1 MLRNTSALP
10 AVAPAP
16 TSLDRVRLLSSRPG
30 AATRKAGSTRSRS
43 GFDRQGATHV
53 EVSPSGVGERRSMM
67 GRNIRAE
74 LVQLTSH
81 NRIEF
86 RYCGASHLILAYEQG
101 VRRGGETFVDGMSP
115 ATLRDFT
122 RKLTFVPAGHDYFEW
137 HQLHTSARLLYV
149 HFDPAELDCQS
160 GLANSVSPLNP
171 RLFFEDASLWCTLD
185 KLRSLVVGASHDSL
199 PYFEALGVVLMHE
212 VLRLSGSAGHSEAPT
227 RGGLAAWQRRVV
239 AAYIEEHLCEQ
250 ISLAALARLV
260 RLSPYHF
267 SRAFKQSFGM
277 PPHRYHTSRRIERA
291 KIMLERHALSVTEI
305 GLRLGFNETSSFT
318 TTFRKLTGFTPS
330 RYHRSIA
337 YLRDGHPVHPSGA
350 VQAVPSARQ

>member
-1 MLRNTSALP
+1 
-10 AVAPAP
+10 
-16 TSLDRVRLLSSRPG
+16 
-30 AATRKAGSTRSRS
+30 
-43 GFDRQGATHV
+43 
-53 EVSPSGVGERRSMM
+53 MM
-67 GRNIRAE
+67 GRSIRAE
-74 LVQLTSH
+74 LVQPTSR

-86 RYCGASHLILAYEQG
+86 RYRGPSHLIVAYEQG
-101 VRRGGETFVDGMSP
+101 VRSGGETFVDGMSP
-115 ATLRDFT
+115 STLRDFT
-122 RKLTFVPAGHDYFEW
+122 RKLTFAPAGHDYFEW

-149 HFDPAELDCQS
+149 YVDAAELDRQS
-160 GLANSVSPLNP
+160 GLTHSSSPLSP
-171 RLFFEDASLWCTLD
+171 RLFFEDAALWCTVD
-185 KLRSLVVGASHDSL
+185 KLKGLVASAGRDSL
-199 PYFEALGVVLMHE
+199 PYFEALGAVLMHE
-212 VLRLSGSAGHSEAPT
+212 LLRLGGSAGHSEVPT

-239 AAYIEEHLCEQ
+239 ASYIEEHLCEQ

-337 YLRDGHPVHPSGA
+337 QLRDGQA
-350 VQAVPSARQ
+350 VQPPGAGEAVQSAQP